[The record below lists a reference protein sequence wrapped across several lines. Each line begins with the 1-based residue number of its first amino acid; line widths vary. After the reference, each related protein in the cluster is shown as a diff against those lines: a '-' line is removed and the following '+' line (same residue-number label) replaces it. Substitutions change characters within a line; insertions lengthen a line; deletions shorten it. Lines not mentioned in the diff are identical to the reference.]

1 MKTTDFSE
9 ILYRAV
15 TLCGMDR
22 TVIQDSTF
30 RMVRDFS
37 NQRIADVWEQEAWP
51 DICRISQQSVLTDV
65 DNIRYVNIPAGF
77 GDILNVYR
85 YNPRVT
91 ARATNVRWYLDND
104 GTNDRVI
111 VMDSVDP
118 VFIEYRLP
126 VINLFGEPFSGTAN
140 YSVGAQVYFDTG
152 TNSGSYLPSSTSAST
167 GNFYTCLAATSQGES
182 PNTAAAKWSK
192 VEIPYFTADW
202 LVRGV
207 FSDYLRSESQFDSAA
222 LAEQEAEAA
231 KMMQVD
237 RVLRSEG
244 QVRRMQVFTY

>member
-30 RMVRDFS
+30 RMVRDFA
-37 NQRIADVWEQEAWP
+37 NQRIADIWEQEAWP

-65 DNIRYVNIPAGF
+65 DDVRYVNLPDSF

-91 ARATNVRWYLDND
+91 ARATNVRWYLDDN
-104 GTNDRVI
+104 GTNSRVI
-111 VMDSVDP
+111 LMDSVDP

-126 VINLFGEPFSGTAN
+126 TISLFGDS
-140 YSVGAQVYFDTG
+140 YSPTSSYSIGSQVYFDTG
-152 TNSGSYLPSSTSAST
+152 SNSGSYLPSPTAASS
-167 GNFYTCLAATSQGES
+167 GNFYVCLSPTSNGES
-182 PNTAAAKWSK
+182 PSSAPAKWSK
-192 VEIPYFTADW
+192 VEIPYFTADY

-222 LAEQEAEAA
+222 LAEQEAEAS

-237 RVLRSEG
+237 RVLRAEG
-244 QVRRMQVFTY
+244 QVRRMDVFTY